1 MNNIKSVKEEI
12 EAIIRTLVESN
23 MSVFQNYP
31 IIKNKG
37 RQKCLEWSSITNL
50 SISLKNM
57 DYNVIY
63 SEIDIYI

>member
-50 SISLKNM
+50 SISLKN
-57 DYNVIY
+57 
-63 SEIDIYI
+63 